1 MRARS
6 LVLTAWRRERAC
18 GELSADRRFLAGHA
32 GVETRTSVQ
41 VLAARQKSSFGRPA
55 GLQLAHVDLECRRNL
70 TVCWCLRTVEGVPT
84 LRSSVPPIGDCV
96 RGVRFRVRQLRSTH
110 RGNTEGYGMCML
122 SRARA
127 YLRADSRSPTWQE
140 KACSSHA
147 TGTKPKSSPAWQ
159 EYIYI
164 PGATFGRPIQAR
176 PAWPHQ
182 L

>member
-55 GLQLAHVDLECRRNL
+55 GLQLAYVDLECRRNL

-127 YLRADSRSPTWQE
+127 YLRADPLSR
-140 KACSSHA
+140 K
-147 TGTKPKSSPAWQ
+147 
-159 EYIYI
+159 
-164 PGATFGRPIQAR
+164 R
-176 PAWPHQ
+176 PAGGCISIFRTRMFIFTKRFSVTHTRNPQ
-182 L
+182 LGCMTLTGGRVNGVS